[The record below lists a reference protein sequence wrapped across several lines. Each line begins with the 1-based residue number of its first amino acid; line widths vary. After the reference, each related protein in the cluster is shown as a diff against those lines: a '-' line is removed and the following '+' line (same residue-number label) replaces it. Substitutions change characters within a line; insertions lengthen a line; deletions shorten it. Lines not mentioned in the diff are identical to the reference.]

1 MEFLNGNILKPC
13 NPKAGIKSVKLAEW
27 KRDLFYEKAGNELT
41 NIQEL
46 VFYEFQSPIMNYVS
60 TLDNSDEGEFY
71 SISIDFE
78 VSQLSKEKSKDL
90 GLISNLQLVAVLQ
103 DEYGND
109 VIFGLE
115 NGLTPK
121 ISETTGGSKSSFS
134 GYNISLTGEQR
145 EEPLFSQLFSA
156 TSSSV
161 LTIDGMVLTINEKV
175 LQL

>member
-13 NPKAGIKSVKLAEW
+13 NPKAGIKSVKLAKW
-27 KRDLFYEKAGNELT
+27 KRNLFYEKSGNELT
-41 NIQEL
+41 NIEEL
-46 VFYEFQSPIMNYVS
+46 VFYEFQSPVMNYVS
-60 TLDNSDEGEFY
+60 TLDDSDEGEFY

-78 VSQLSKEKSKDL
+78 VSKLTKEQSNNL
-90 GLISNLQLVAVLQ
+90 NLISNLQLIAILQ

-134 GYNISLTGEQR
+134 GYNVSLTGDQK
-145 EEPLFSQLFSA
+145 EEPLFSQLFS
-156 TSSSV
+156 SNNSNV
-161 LTIDGMVLTINEKV
+161 LTIDGDVLTINDKV